1 MNYFITG
8 GTGLIG
14 SALIEKL
21 LQNKQNKVTVLT
33 RNTNHAIKQFDDQ
46 VSIVNNMLL
55 VDFDDVDII
64 INLAGEAIAGK
75 RWTKNQKDKI
85 CHSRWTIT
93 EQLVSLIDKA
103 KKPPYLFISG
113 SAIGIYGRQNSNP
126 ITEKFNS
133 YHEEFSSTVCKQWES
148 IATSAS
154 STTRVA
160 LLRTGIVLAKDKGA
174 LAKMLLPFKLGLG
187 GKIAQGN
194 QIMSWIHIEDM
205 INAIIYIIENEA
217 LQGPINVTAEQAVTN
232 ENFSYSLANSLNR
245 PCLLTTP
252 GFLLKLI
259 FGEMADLLLYG
270 QNVYPEKLKVN
281 NFQFKYK
288 SLDQALNNLFNG

>member
-1 MNYFITG
+1 MGKHCYECSFNAFQQ
-8 GTGLIG
+8 
-14 SALIEKL
+14 L
-21 LQNKQNKVTVLT
+21 L
-33 RNTNHAIKQFDDQ
+33 
-46 VSIVNNMLL
+46 
-55 VDFDDVDII
+55 
-64 INLAGEAIAGK
+64 
-75 RWTKNQKDKI
+75 
-85 CHSRWTIT
+85 
-93 EQLVSLIDKA
+93 
-103 KKPPYLFISG
+103 
-113 SAIGIYGRQNSNP
+113 
-126 ITEKFNS
+126 
-133 YHEEFSSTVCKQWES
+133 
-148 IATSAS
+148 
-154 STTRVA
+154 A

-232 ENFSYSLANSLNR
+232 EDFSYSLANSLNR

-281 NFQFKYK
+281 NFQFRYK